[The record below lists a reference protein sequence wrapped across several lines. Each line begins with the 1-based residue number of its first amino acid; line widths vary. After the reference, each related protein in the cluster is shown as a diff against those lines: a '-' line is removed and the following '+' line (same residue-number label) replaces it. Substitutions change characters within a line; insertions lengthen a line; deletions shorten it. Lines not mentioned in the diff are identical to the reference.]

1 MIQQKKTDY
10 ESPTTAIL
18 ELRSEGLICQ
28 SGPWGDP
35 NAPGSELTE
44 NPSFTFDF

>member
-28 SGPWGDP
+28 SVAGSTINPITYDDDP
-35 NAPGSELTE
+35 FIL
-44 NPSFTFDF
+44 